1 MPLYEWKCDCGWST
15 TEYIPLAEVDERKP
29 ASTIHVCPKCKKPTV
44 FQWGG
49 RVGIAVHYPFH
60 NMPDRYRDATKKKER
75 LFHAD
80 WGKQES
86 YHQEK
91 QEREAGERRIARDG
105 KKIVIGGR

>member
-1 MPLYEWKCDCGWST
+1 
-15 TEYIPLAEVDERKP
+15 
-29 ASTIHVCPKCKKPTV
+29 
-44 FQWGG
+44 
-49 RVGIAVHYPFH
+49 
-60 NMPDRYRDATKKKER
+60 MPDRYRDATKKKER